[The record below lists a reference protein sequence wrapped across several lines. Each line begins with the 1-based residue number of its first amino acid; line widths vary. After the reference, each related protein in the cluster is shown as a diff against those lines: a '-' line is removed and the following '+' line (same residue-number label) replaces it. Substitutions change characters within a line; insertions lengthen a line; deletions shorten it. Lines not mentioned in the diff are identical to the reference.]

1 MLQRVISVAALML
14 LAISSASAEEPGP
27 RLAERGKLIVADDFN
42 RAEAG
47 DAWRLSRGSKLVDGV
62 LTCEQMNPTHGT
74 VARRKIEFRDAVIRL
89 RFRLNEAKYIAF
101 VSDDKLTAPTT
112 HSGHLCR
119 VYVTPTSLRLG
130 DDKEGAMRL
139 DILALR
145 TSDDPQKK
153 AEGEKL
159 VEGRSAT
166 VPIELKTDAWHTL
179 EVELV
184 GDVMRASIDEKPLVR
199 LKSPGI
205 AHPTKREFGP
215 TVGGRTAQIDD
226 LEVYEATPIAASKSE

>member
-1 MLQRVISVAALML
+1 MLRCYVCYTAALC
-14 LAISSASAEEPGP
+14 LATSFASAEEPGP
-27 RLAERGKLIVADDFN
+27 RIAERGKLIVADDFN
-42 RAEAG
+42 RAEPG
-47 DAWRLSRGSKLVDGV
+47 EAWRVSRGSRIVDGV
-62 LTCEQMNPTHGT
+62 LTCEQLNPTHGT
-74 VARRKIEFRDAVIRL
+74 VARRKVEFRDAVIRL
-89 RFRLNEAKYIAF
+89 RFRLNEAKYIAL

-119 VYVTPTSLRLG
+119 VYITPTSLRLG
-130 DDKEGAMRL
+130 DDKEGSMRL

-145 TSDDPQKK
+145 SSDDPTKQ
-153 AEGEKL
+153 AEAEKL
-159 VEGRSAT
+159 LEGRSAT

-184 GDVMRASIDEKPLVR
+184 GDVLRASIDDKPLVR

-215 TVGGRTAQIDD
+215 TVGGKTAELDD
-226 LEVYEATPIAASKSE
+226 LEIYEAKPIAAANSE